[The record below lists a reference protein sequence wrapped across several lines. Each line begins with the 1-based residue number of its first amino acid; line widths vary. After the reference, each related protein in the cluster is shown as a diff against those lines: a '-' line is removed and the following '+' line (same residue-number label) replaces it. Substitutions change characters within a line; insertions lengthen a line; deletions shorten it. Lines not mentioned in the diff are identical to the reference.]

1 MFKVAGQ
8 VDRDGSSLPQH
19 TAGRFIK
26 FVGAII
32 NRDVTSSLFAARPP
46 LLLKDDS
53 INSVG
58 AAASPRKSSRMMFR
72 LQSLQRALLAST
84 LALTLA
90 GCMVGPDYEKP
101 DVVIPD
107 QWRMEY
113 KQSAELVNTGWW
125 KQFNDPVLDQL
136 IESALLNNRDV
147 RIAAAR
153 VEEFAALVDVTR
165 SGLFPQIGYDG
176 SADRSKSSLDTVG
189 GLPPG
194 ISRTNDLYG
203 ATVNLGWELDFWG
216 KIRRATEAARANLLA
231 QEEARRTV
239 ILTLVSAVATGY
251 VDLRSLDRRLRI
263 ALDTL
268 ESRKETVELFELK
281 FSGGV
286 VSELEVAQ
294 VKSEYEQAAVRVP
307 AIERLIALRENSLS
321 VLLGRNPGS
330 IARGKTIDELVLPEV
345 PSGIPSEV
353 LERRPDIRLAEQNLI
368 AANANIGVAKAQ
380 YFPTISLSGLYGY
393 ASSSLSDLFESTA
406 NLWDINAA
414 LLGPIFTGGRLSGQL
429 AASRAV
435 QRQVLYGYLQSVQ
448 TAFREVDDALIS
460 TRKRREELEAQGRQV
475 EALENYERLAQLN
488 YDEGQVSFIEV
499 LDAQRRLFDA
509 ELLYAQAQNDL
520 YASLIAIYKAMGGGW
535 VTEAEQVANVIDY
548 PDQQAQATSPPQTAG
563 ESGKLGPTVN

>member
-1 MFKVAGQ
+1 LGAFEK
-8 VDRDGSSLPQH
+8 RDTFTKKHSQSKSVITITTDDLEHGP
-19 TAGRFIK
+19 AAPN
-26 FVGAII
+26 VGAIA
-32 NRDVTSSLFAARPP
+32 NRDIASLTDLAIRPNELKRF
-46 LLLKDDS
+46 LLMPVL
-53 INSVG
+53 G
-58 AAASPRKSSRMMFR
+58 
-72 LQSLQRALLAST
+72 
-84 LALTLA
+84 LALT

-101 DVVIPD
+101 DTVIPD

-113 KQSAELVNTGWW
+113 KQSAELANTGWW
-125 KQFNDPVLDQL
+125 NQFNDPVLDEL
-136 IESALLNNRDV
+136 ILSALKNNRDI

-176 SADRSKSSLDTVG
+176 AADRSKSSLDTVG

-203 ATVNLGWELDFWG
+203 AAVNLGWELDFWG

-251 VDLRSLDRRLRI
+251 VDLRSQDRRLRI

-281 FSGGV
+281 FKGGV

-307 AIERLIALRENSLS
+307 ALERLIALRENSLS

-330 IARGKTIDELVLPEV
+330 IARGKTIDELALPEV

-353 LERRPDIRLAEQNLI
+353 LERRPDIRSAEQNLV

-393 ASSSLSDLFESTA
+393 ASTSLSDLFESTA

-414 LLGPIFTGGRLSGQL
+414 LLGPIFTGGSLSGQL

-435 QRQVLYGYLQSVQ
+435 QRQVLYGYLQTVQ

-460 TRKRREELEAQGRQV
+460 TSKRREELAAQGRQV
-475 EALENYERLAQLN
+475 AALANYERLAQLN

-520 YASLIAIYKAMGGGW
+520 FASLIATYKAMGGGW
-535 VTEAEQVANVIDY
+535 VDEAEQVADTIDY
-548 PDQQAQATSPPQTAG
+548 PDEQAQTAAATAPANQD
-563 ESGKLGPTVN
+563 GKLGPTVN